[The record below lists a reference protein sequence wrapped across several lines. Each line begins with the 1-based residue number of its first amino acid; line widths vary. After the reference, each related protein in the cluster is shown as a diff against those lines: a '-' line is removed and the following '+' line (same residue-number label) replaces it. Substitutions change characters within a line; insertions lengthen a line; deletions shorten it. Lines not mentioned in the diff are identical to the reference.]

1 MPQNTGDERIRR
13 LNGLVAELQRGGQE
27 GVSSKD
33 LMAAGGF
40 ASRRTLERDLE
51 FLRDRLG
58 LRTTFVSSRRR
69 GDPGRYVVTDPGG
82 YVLHCRLGP
91 GGVTGL
97 RAGLSLAAHF
107 LPHLAGELE
116 EVWAKL
122 RPSLPEGE
130 AALGEALAR
139 ASVVSLPVSDLD
151 PKVFAAV
158 VEALRR
164 RRVLQ
169 IRYLSPY
176 EGETVP
182 RIRRVSPWGVFFQ
195 GHAWYLWGSHPKVA
209 AGASYRVSRIRDAVE
224 VGTPYEEAPE
234 AWSLQD
240 HASSGWHGFAGRN
253 LRPVA
258 VRVLPPLASVVQE
271 TRWHPTQ
278 RIQEHPQGGILLTA
292 RVPDL
297 KAVARW
303 ILASAPFA
311 WALEPEEL
319 GREVASLARGTLARQ
334 EEGLGG

>member
-1 MPQNTGDERIRR
+1 M
-13 LNGLVAELQRGGQE
+13 
-27 GVSSKD
+27 
-33 LMAAGGF
+33 
-40 ASRRTLERDLE
+40 
-51 FLRDRLG
+51 
-58 LRTTFVSSRRR
+58 
-69 GDPGRYVVTDPGG
+69 
-82 YVLHCRLGP
+82 LHCRLGP

-122 RPSLPEGE
+122 RPS
-130 AALGEALAR
+130 
-139 ASVVSLPVSDLD
+139 SLRRERRPWGR
-151 PKVFAAV
+151 PWPGPPWCPCPCPTWTRRVFAAV
-158 VEALRR
+158 LEALRR

-334 EEGLGG
+334 EEGLG